1 MFFDNDMAA
10 QCGVVRKNHS
20 IADFTI
26 VRDVA
31 IGQKV
36 SMVADSS
43 RVSFSSCPTDSDEF
57 SEDILISNLQMSRF
71 TDVLEIL
78 ALLANGTIRKETVSC
93 PDLGRSAKS
102 DVILQRTSLA
112 QHDRR
117 PNHTIRPNSY
127 VGANLSFGINDRRRV
142 NVHCAT

>member
-1 MFFDNDMAA
+1 MFFDNESSA
-10 QCGVVRKNHS
+10 QCVVFRKNHS
-20 IADFTI
+20 IAYFTI
-26 VRDVA
+26 VRDMA

-43 RVSFSSCPTDSDEF
+43 HVSFSSCPADSDEF

-93 PDLGRSAKS
+93 PDLGKSAKS

-112 QHDRR
+112 QQHRR
-117 PNHTIRPNSY
+117 PNHTRRPNRY
-127 VGANLSFGINDRRRV
+127 DVATLSVGINDRRRV